1 MKKCWILIL
10 ILLIVLY
17 FLSKTSKDG
26 FDGRPDVPNTPAELG
41 RQGPLVNLFQ
51 IPNMFLPA

>member
-1 MKKCWILIL
+1 L